1 MRIRNGRRSFSA
13 ALTPAGVYVV
23 GYRETPRGIEVSDY
37 AHRSGTGPDP
47 RVAARALGEMIEAQ
61 SGRGSRVSLAVSGFG
76 SCHHILTLPVASRDV
91 LRPVIARE
99 LRRVFPGL
107 FQEDAEEPIIEY
119 VEIDSSGIRH
129 EGSQRELL
137 TAAVPRSL
145 IRTVRDELASRDVAL
160 VHWTI
165 LPRAMQRLYDA
176 FGGGDQAAAA
186 LVVAEGL
193 SLLGFFHDGELRLFS
208 DTAARAGDGPA
219 SPGLI
224 ERVERGGLYLR
235 QQFQG
240 VSLERVM
247 LAAGEGPEA
256 EALAREL
263 RDRLAVEPE
272 RFGPYSETPG
282 AMLALGGALDA
293 ASPDP
298 LDALPPDLRPLGRPE
313 RWTRLLAVASLV
325 LVLAAAGWWAW
336 SGLRAERAAQDRF
349 AEARASVESRRGG
362 FQAASTIVEAR
373 RSHAQ
378 RAELLR
384 RLLSGRERLPAM
396 LWPLEAASG
405 GVQVNSLE
413 ILPSDNGWTGRV
425 RGTAIGSSTARAT
438 AAIDAFFQNLRR
450 DLPSATVS
458 VDEISPPEPV
468 GEELSRAAEF
478 VLPIA
483 ITFRMTFIVPAVE
496 EAVR

>member
-1 MRIRNGRRSFSA
+1 MRMRNGRRAFSA

-37 AHRSGTGPDP
+37 AHRPGTGPDP
-47 RVAARALGEMIEAQ
+47 RVASQALGQIIEAQ

-91 LRPVIARE
+91 LLPVIARE

-119 VEIDSSGIRH
+119 VETDSSGIGR
-129 EGSQRELL
+129 EGTQRELL

-145 IRTVRDELASRDVAL
+145 IRTVRDELASRDIAV

-176 FGGGDQAAAA
+176 FGGGEQAAAA

-193 SLLGFFHDGELRLFS
+193 TLLGFFHDGELRLFS
-208 DTAARAGDGPA
+208 ETAATAGDGVA
-219 SPGLI
+219 GPGLI

-263 RDRLAVEPE
+263 RERVSVEPE
-272 RFGPYSETPG
+272 PFGPYSATPG

-293 ASPDP
+293 ASGDP
-298 LDALPPDLRPLGRPE
+298 LDVLPADLRPLGRPE
-313 RWTRLLAVASLV
+313 RWTRLLAAASLV

-336 SGLRAERAAQDRF
+336 SGLRAERAARERF
-349 AEARASVESRRGG
+349 VQARASVENRRGG
-362 FQAASTIVEAR
+362 FEASSAIVEAR

-378 RAELLR
+378 RSELLR

-396 LWPLEAASG
+396 LWPLEQAPG
-405 GVQVNSLE
+405 GVRVDSFE

-425 RGTAIGSSTARAT
+425 RGTAVGNSTARAT
-438 AAIDAFFQNLRR
+438 AAIDALFQNLRR
-450 DLPSATVS
+450 DLPTATVS

-468 GEELSRAAEF
+468 GDELSRAAEF
-478 VLPIA
+478 VVPIA

-496 EAVR
+496 EAVQ